1 MIDAV
6 TTVGVASPVS
16 APIKQPPA
24 AADGSTQKYVRGSGL
39 LLGGRLISILLNLAV
54 QVLTVRYLSKSA
66 FGAFAYGLGVASIG
80 SSVVLLGLGK
90 AVPRF
95 VPIYQERG
103 EYARAFGTMALAAAT
118 VWGLGLSLVVLVFGL
133 RGALS
138 ETLVTDPLS
147 LSLLLILIALAPLNA
162 FDHLLQNLVAI
173 FSNPRAIFLR
183 RHVLGPALK
192 LAAVLLVIAVA
203 GDVYLLAVGYVV
215 GGAIGI
221 YLYVTILM
229 REWRRQDLL
238 QHVRLNRLELPARE
252 VFGFSIPLLS
262 AELPVL
268 LRGSVAIILLEFFHS
283 ASAVAEYR
291 AVYPIAALNLIV
303 FQAFGFLFVPLAARM
318 FARAD
323 KTGISNLYWQTSSWI
338 TVLTFPVFAVTCSL
352 ATPLTVLLFGTAYE
366 SAGVLMAVLAL
377 GYYFNAALGFNAD
390 TLRVYG
396 KVRYAVASDIAA
408 AVVFLALCFVLI
420 PRYHA
425 LGAAISATMSAIVH
439 SVCNQAGLWIGGT
452 GIRLPQ
458 WRFVRVFLISTL
470 LMVALLLLQ
479 WLVRPP
485 LYAGVALAAVASVAL
500 LHLARHLLEPK
511 TTFPELMRISLL
523 RRLLT

>member
-1 MIDAV
+1 MSDAV
-6 TTVGVASPVS
+6 AVPVAARPS
-16 APIKQPPA
+16 AAIKEAPA
-24 AADGSTQKYVRGSGL
+24 PADASTQKYIRGSGL
-39 LLGGRLISILLNLAV
+39 LLAGRLISILLNLAV
-54 QVLTVRYLSKSA
+54 QVLTVRYLSKDA

-95 VPIYQERG
+95 VPIYQERRD
-103 EYARAFGTMALAAAT
+103 YARAFGTIALAVAT
-118 VWGLGLSLVVLVFGL
+118 IAGLSLSLIVLLFGL
-133 RGALS
+133 RGMLAEKVIS
-138 ETLVTDPLS
+138 DPLT
-147 LSLLLILIALAPLNA
+147 LSLLLVLIALVPLNA

-173 FSNPRAIFLR
+173 FSKPRAIFLR
-183 RHVLGPALK
+183 RHVLGPVLK

-221 YLYVTILM
+221 YLYVAILM

-238 QHVRLNRLELPARE
+238 QHVRLDRLELPARE

-268 LRGSVAIILLEFFHS
+268 LRGSVAIILLEFFHN

-303 FQAFGFLFVPLAARM
+303 YQAFGFLFVPLASRM

-323 KTGISNLYWQTSSWI
+323 KTGISNLYWQTSIWI
-338 TVLTFPVFAVTCSL
+338 VVLTFPVFALTCAL
-352 ATPLTVLLFGTAYE
+352 ATPLTVLLFGSAYQ

-377 GYYFNAALGFNAD
+377 GYYFNAALGFNAE

-396 KVRYAVASDIAA
+396 KVRSAVTSDIVA
-408 AVVFLALCFVLI
+408 AVVFLALCVVLI
-420 PRYHA
+420 PRYNA
-425 LGAAISATMSAIVH
+425 VGAAIGATMSAIVH
-439 SVCNQAGLWIGGT
+439 NLCNHAGLWIGGT

-458 WRFVRVFLISTL
+458 WRFVRVFLISAGL
-470 LMVALLLLQ
+470 IIALLIVQQLND
-479 WLVRPP
+479 PP
-485 LYAGVALAAVASVAL
+485 LYAGIALATVASLAL
-500 LHLARHLLEPK
+500 LRLARHLLEPE
-511 TTFPELMRISLL
+511 TTFPELMRVSWL

>member
-1 MIDAV
+1 MIEAGANV
-6 TTVGVASPVS
+6 GTVSSIRPTNKV
-16 APIKQPPA
+16 PA
-24 AADGSTQKYVRGSGL
+24 AADGSTQKYIRGSGL

-66 FGAFAYGLGVASIG
+66 FGAFGYGLGIASIG

-103 EYARAFGTMALAAAT
+103 DYARAFGTIALAAAT
-118 VWGLGLSLVVLVFGL
+118 IWGLGLSLVVLVFGL
-133 RGALS
+133 RGFLS
-138 ETLVTDPLS
+138 ESLIADPLS

-173 FSNPRAIFLR
+173 FSQPRAIFLR
-183 RHVLGPALK
+183 RHVIGPALK
-192 LAAVLLVIAVA
+192 LAAVLVVIAVA
-203 GDVYLLAVGYVV
+203 GDVYLLAYGYVI

-221 YLYVTILM
+221 WLYVTILM
-229 REWRRQDLL
+229 QEWRRQHLL
-238 QHVRLNRLELPARE
+238 QHVRFNQLQLPARE
-252 VFGFSIPLLS
+252 LFGFSIPLLS

-268 LRGSVAIILLEFFHS
+268 LRGSLAIVVLEFFHS
-283 ASAVAEYR
+283 TSAVAEYR

-318 FARAD
+318 FARED
-323 KTGISNLYWQTSSWI
+323 KAGISNLYWQTSSWI
-338 TVLTFPVFAVTCSL
+338 VVLTFPVFAVTCAL
-352 ATPLTVLLFGTAYE
+352 ATPLTILLFGSAYQN
-366 SAGVLMAVLAL
+366 AGVVMAVLAL

-390 TLRVYG
+390 TLRVHG
-396 KVRYAVASDIAA
+396 KVRYAAASDIGA

-420 PRYHA
+420 PRYSA
-425 LGAAISATMSAIVH
+425 VGAAVSATLSAIAH
-439 SVCNQAGLWIGGT
+439 NLGSQAGLWIGGT
-452 GIRLPQ
+452 GIRLPS
-458 WRFVRVFLISTL
+458 WGFVRVFLISAF
-470 LMVALLLLQ
+470 LMVALLVVQ
-479 WLVRPP
+479 WLASPP

-500 LHLARHLLEPK
+500 LRLARHLLEPER
-511 TTFPELMRISLL
+511 TFPELMRVSWL